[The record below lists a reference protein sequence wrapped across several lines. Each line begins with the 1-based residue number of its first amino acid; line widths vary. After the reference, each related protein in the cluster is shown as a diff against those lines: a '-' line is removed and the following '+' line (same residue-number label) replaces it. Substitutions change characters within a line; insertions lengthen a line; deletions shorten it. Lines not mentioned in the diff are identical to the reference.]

1 MEPYPGLMHQIVVSI
16 LVNPEME
23 TMCVA
28 RGRFVKARLIG
39 MPVAMMQ
46 LVLPL
51 PTVLLMQVGLMQ
63 TKICGFVHHQ
73 NMSPPSPPIRDPA
86 PTRGNHSDTTVGSKW
101 SGSRP

>member
-51 PTVLLMQVGLMQ
+51 PTALLRHAGLIQ
-63 TKICGFVHHQ
+63 TKICGLVHNL
-73 NMSPPSPPIRDPA
+73 NMSPPSPHNWDRV
-86 PTRGNHSDTTVGSKW
+86 PTRSAHSDTTVGSKS
-101 SGSRP
+101 SGSR